1 MSLKWKLQRLSAMS
15 GWEVGYRVKQRVQ
28 ASVEQFGLHSS
39 VPPPPAPERTGAAWV
54 ATLPTAFNADKYRC
68 AADDILDGRFPVFAM
83 SAAPLG
89 FPPQWNRDPK
99 TGRQAPLQFGKTLNY
114 RDESIVGDIK
124 YLWEPSRHA
133 QLVTLAQAWHLTRE
147 DKYAEGCRTLLTS
160 WFDQCPYP
168 SGVHWTSSLEHSIR
182 LVNWSFAWHLLGG
195 DAAPVFQGTVG
206 EAFKQRWLT
215 SVYQHCQFIA
225 GHFSRYSSANN
236 HLLGELMGLFIASLT
251 WPLWKRS
258 RRWKSTAQRQLEDQ
272 MLLQNGEDGVNR
284 EQANWY
290 HHEVADMM
298 IVSGLIAR
306 ANGCD
311 FSTAY
316 WHRLRGMLQY
326 IASIM
331 DAGGRVPNFGD
342 ADDAIIAR
350 LDPEVGDVYRSLLAT
365 GAVLFDSAEFR
376 FKASVG
382 QPARNIDD
390 KTRWLLG
397 DQAAAKFERID
408 LSRVTLPIRKD
419 FPNAG
424 YYVLGDR
431 FETNREVRI
440 VADAG
445 PLGYLSIAA
454 HGHADALSF
463 TLSVGG
469 KEILI
474 DPGTYAYHTQR
485 IWRDYFKG
493 TSAHNTVRIDG
504 VDQSVSGG
512 NFLWVKHAQAQ
523 VVGLDRTPM
532 VDRWTASHDGY
543 SRLKHPVTHR
553 REIQFEKQHSRLQ
566 VTDELLG
573 SGPHQ
578 VEMFWHFAEQCAVV
592 ANGRDVRVS
601 CGDVMLSMTLPE
613 ELRCNVH
620 RGVEQPQPTGWIS
633 RSFDAKVPTTTLIA
647 TGRIDGA
654 ARLVTRFNIDF
665 KS

>member
-1 MSLKWKLQRLSAMS
+1 MSLKWKLHRLAAMS

-28 ASVEQFGLHSS
+28 ASVEQLGLHAAA
-39 VPPPPAPERTGAAWV
+39 PPPPAQERTGAPWV
-54 ATLPTAFNADKYRC
+54 ATLPTGFNVDKYRR
-68 AADDILDGRFPVFAM
+68 AADSILEGRFPVFAM
-83 SAAPLG
+83 SAAALG

-114 RDESIVGDIK
+114 RDESLVGDIK

-147 DKYAEGCRTLLTS
+147 DRYAQGCRTLLTS

-195 DAAPVFQGTVG
+195 EGSPLFEGAAGA
-206 EAFKQRWLT
+206 AFKQRWLT

-236 HLLGELMGLFIASLT
+236 HLLGELMGLFVAALT

-258 RRWKSTAQRQLEDQ
+258 GRWKSMAQRELEAQ
-272 MLLQNGEDGVNR
+272 MLLQNAEDGVNR

-316 WHRLRGMLQY
+316 WHRLRAMLQY

-331 DAGGRVPNFGD
+331 DAGGHVPNFGD

-350 LDPEVGDVYRSLLAT
+350 LDPDAADVYHSLLAT
-365 GAVLFDSAEFR
+365 GAVLFDSAEFK
-376 FKASVG
+376 FKAGSG
-382 QPARNIDD
+382 RAAAEIDD

-397 DQAAAKFERID
+397 DGAAARFDAID
-408 LSRVTLPIRKD
+408 MAHVSLPVRKN

-424 YYVLGDR
+424 YYILGDR

-485 IWRDYFKG
+485 MWRDYFKG
-493 TSAHNTVRIDG
+493 TSAHNTVRVDG

-512 NFLWVKHAQAQ
+512 NFLWIKHAQAQ
-523 VVGLDRTPM
+523 VIALERTPLLDRW
-532 VDRWTASHDGY
+532 VASHGGY

-573 SGPHQ
+573 SGSHRI
-578 VEMFWHFAEQCAVV
+578 EIFWHFAEQCAVV

-601 CGDVMLSMTLPE
+601 CGDVLLSMTLPE
-613 ELRCNVH
+613 ELHCNVQ
-620 RGVEQPQPTGWIS
+620 RGVERPQPIGWLS
-633 RSFDAKVPTTTLIA
+633 RSFDVKVPTTTLVA
-647 TGRIDGA
+647 SGRIDGA
-654 ARLVTRFNIDF
+654 ARLLTRFNIDF